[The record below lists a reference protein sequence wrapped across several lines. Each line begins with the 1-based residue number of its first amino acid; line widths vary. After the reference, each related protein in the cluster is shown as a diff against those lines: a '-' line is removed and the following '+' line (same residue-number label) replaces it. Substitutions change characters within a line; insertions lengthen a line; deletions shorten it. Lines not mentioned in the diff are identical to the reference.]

1 MPRRSAKNLI
11 SDARETLKE
20 AKVAALD
27 EQLRTFKA
35 KYRNA
40 LAEARDLQK
49 QNDILLEIAHANGQ
63 KRRYRKPAKG
73 KKTGVAA
80 VAVCSDWHVE
90 EKVDPRLVSYK
101 NEYNLDIAWARIERL
116 FQKIVLLIDVQNSIA
131 PVQELWLAILGDML
145 SGYIHDELMEDNELS
160 PVETILWLREAITA
174 GIDYLLTETKLPI
187 YIPTCHGNHG
197 RTTVRKRIQ
206 TSYKNSYE
214 WLMYH
219 FLAAQYEENPRVHW
233 LVGEGYHNTQR
244 IMGRLTRFHHGD
256 GLRYQGG
263 VGGLT
268 IPTNKAIA
276 QWNKVRTVDFDFFGH
291 WHTYLWNY
299 PTWVSNGSLIGYS
312 PFAVEIKADF
322 QHPTQ
327 TFAVIDNRYGMTQ
340 SLPIFV
346 ERAKG

>member
-1 MPRRSAKNLI
+1 MPRRNAKILVA
-11 SDARETLKE
+11 DTREVIKE
-20 AKVAALD
+20 AKVAALED
-27 EQLRTFKA
+27 QLRTFKA

-49 QNDILLEIAHANGQ
+49 QNDVLLEIAGENGR
-63 KRRYRKPAKG
+63 KRRYRKPAKRA
-73 KKTGVAA
+73 KEGVAA

-90 EKVDPRLVSYK
+90 ETVLPELVSYK
-101 NEYNLDIAWARIERL
+101 NEFNLEIAWQRIERL
-116 FQKIVLLIDVQNSIA
+116 FQKIVLLIDVQGSIA
-131 PVQELWLAILGDML
+131 PVSELWLAILGDML
-145 SGYIHDELMEDNELS
+145 SGYIHDELMESNEMS

-174 GIDYLLTETKLPI
+174 GIDFLLKETKLPI
-187 YIPTCHGNHG
+187 YVPTCHGNHG
-197 RTTVRKRIQ
+197 RTTDRKRIK

-214 WLMYH
+214 WLMYN

-233 LVGEGYHNTQR
+233 MVGNGYHNTQA
-244 IMGRLTRFHHGD
+244 IMGRPCRFHHGD

-263 VGGLT
+263 VGGIT
-268 IPTNKAIA
+268 IPVNKSIA

-312 PFAVEIKADF
+312 PYSVEIKADF

-346 ERAKG
+346 ERAAR